1 MRRLI
6 LLPLLLPLL
15 LPACATTAPRLPAAP
30 EARVAAV
37 LPLVQD
43 AARRH
48 KVPQEL
54 ILGVIQVESGFQ
66 PEVRS
71 GAGARGLMQLM
82 PRTAAG
88 LARRLGYG
96 EDYEIDD
103 PAFNVDAGTFYLAY
117 LIRMFDGDQAL
128 ALAGYN
134 SGPARVQRWRREG
147 RSLPAQSRR
156 YVDAVMAARDRFS
169 SPQEGAPEP
178 SFEPDRDG
186 LRALIRDKQQQ
197 YGERP
202 DEAPSWE
209 VEGTGAAD

>member
-6 LLPLLLPLL
+6 LLPLLLP
-15 LPACATTAPRLPAAP
+15 ACATTRAPRLPAAP
-30 EARVAAV
+30 EARVEAV

-48 KVPQEL
+48 QVPSEL
-54 ILGVIQVESGFQ
+54 VLGVIQVESGFR

-103 PAFNVDAGTFYLAY
+103 PAFNIDAGTYYLSY
-117 LIRMFDGDQAL
+117 LLQLFDGDQEL

-134 SGPARVQRWRREG
+134 SGPARALRWKREG
-147 RSLPAQSRR
+147 SSLPAQSRR
-156 YVDAVMAARDRFS
+156 YVAAVMAARDLFR
-169 SPQEGAPEP
+169 SPREQPPEP
-178 SFEPDRDG
+178 APEPDRDG

-209 VEGTGAAD
+209 VVQEAGAAD